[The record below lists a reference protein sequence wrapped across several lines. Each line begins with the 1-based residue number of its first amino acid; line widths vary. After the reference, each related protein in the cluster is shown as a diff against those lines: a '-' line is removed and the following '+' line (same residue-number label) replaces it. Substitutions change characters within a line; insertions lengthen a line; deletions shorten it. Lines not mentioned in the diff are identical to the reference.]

1 MQKTPL
7 QHLLKDFTLPL
18 LLTPGSVTWAKYG
31 GLRWTSPQKMMES
44 MDSAILTPWTIQG
57 VCRTQEK
64 YTRSFLDVVRLKK
77 LKSEEIFEI
86 RPVVM
91 ELP

>member
-1 MQKTPL
+1 MYGIYPEAANEQK
-7 QHLLKDFTLPL
+7 
-18 LLTPGSVTWAKYG
+18 VAACV
-31 GLRWTSPQKMMES
+31 MEK
-44 MDSAILTPWTIQG
+44 QE
-57 VCRTQEK
+57 VCKTQEI

-86 RPVVM
+86 RPAVM

>member
-1 MQKTPL
+1 MNTFPRSRPNGTYPIEPSRGKNQ
-7 QHLLKDFTLPL
+7 
-18 LLTPGSVTWAKYG
+18 
-31 GLRWTSPQKMMES
+31 E
-44 MDSAILTPWTIQG
+44 
-57 VCRTQEK
+57 VCKTQEI

-86 RPVVM
+86 RPAVM